1 MKHYVGSL
9 GNRKR
14 KLVLAFLLLCAASIL
29 YAASGEDSLPK
40 FETPVLITT
49 AGQSIDYETIKVIS
63 NRLKIANETDNCAKP
78 ENLQGKKTLLI
89 VPAHSN
95 KGLGSAGTNVE
106 EEMRRVKMLL
116 AEAAKRGIPIVCMH
130 LGGEVRRSAD
140 SDPFISLVLNYAKCA
155 VVWAPGNTDQFF
167 TKKCAEKKI
176 PLIVV
181 NKITDFT
188 GILKSMFP
196 AK

>member
-1 MKHYVGSL
+1 MAYRVLASS
-9 GNRKR
+9 RKR
-14 KLVLAFLLLCAASIL
+14 KAIAAALLLFSVGAFLSALPADTPI
-29 YAASGEDSLPK
+29 PK
-40 FETPVLITT
+40 FESPLLITT

-78 ENLQGKKTLLI
+78 ADLKGKKTLVV

-106 EEMRRVKMLL
+106 EEMKRVKILL
-116 AEAAKRGIPIVCMH
+116 AEAAKNGIPVVCMH
-130 LGGEVRRSAD
+130 LGGEVRRGAD

-176 PLIVV
+176 PLVV
-181 NKITDFT
+181 VDKLTDFT
-188 GILKSMFP
+188 GVLKSMFP